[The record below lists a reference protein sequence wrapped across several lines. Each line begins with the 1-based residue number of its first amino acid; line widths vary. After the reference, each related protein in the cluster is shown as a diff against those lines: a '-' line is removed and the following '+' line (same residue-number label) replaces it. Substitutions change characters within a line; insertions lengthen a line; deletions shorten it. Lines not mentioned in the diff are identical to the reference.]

1 MKVLVSAT
9 SLQAS
14 YGGPAFSVS
23 RLASALSEA
32 GAEVALWAA
41 DGSATS
47 SPLTRP
53 STGLSFHDGSLRRL
67 VETFRPDVLHDNGL
81 WLAHNHRVARMGRAF
96 GLPRV
101 VSTRGMLEPWARS
114 HRRWKKWAAW
124 RLYQK
129 RDLDSAA
136 ALHATSSAEA
146 DNLKRLG
153 LRPPVAA
160 ISNGMDLPERA
171 SSAGPGGGA
180 RTALFLGR
188 IHPVKGLP
196 VLMEAWGRVRPQGWR
211 LVVAG
216 PDQGGH
222 RKEVEAAV
230 RAAGIG
236 ETVSF
241 VGAVMDGAKAALLEG
256 ADLLILPSHT
266 ESFGMAVAEALAH
279 GVPALVSTAAPWPML
294 ERLGC
299 GWLATPTAAGLA
311 DALSRAVDTEPE
323 ALRRM
328 GEAGRALI
336 AAEFGW
342 PRVAS
347 QFLALYG
354 SVVGKAAPEVASF
367 DRPVL
372 K

>member
-9 SLQAS
+9 SLHAS

-41 DGSATS
+41 DGSAAL
-47 SPLTRP
+47 SPLPRP
-53 STGLSFHDGSLRRL
+53 SAGLRLHDGSLRRL
-67 VETFRPDVLHDNGL
+67 IETFRPDVLHDNGL
-81 WLAHNHRVARMGRAF
+81 WLAHNHRLARMGRAL

-129 RDLDSAA
+129 GDLDWAA

-146 DNLKRLG
+146 GNLKGLG
-153 LRPPVAA
+153 LRPAVVTIA
-160 ISNGMDLPERA
+160 NGMDLPEPTR
-171 SSAGPGGGA
+171 SPRPRTGE

-196 VLMEAWGRVRPQGWR
+196 VLMEAWGRVRPEGWR
-211 LVVAG
+211 LIVAG
-216 PDQGGH
+216 PDEGGH

-236 ETVSF
+236 EAVSF
-241 VGAVMDGAKAALLEG
+241 VGAVMDEAKAALFGE

-294 ERLGC
+294 ERQGC
-299 GWLATPTAAGLA
+299 GWLAAPTAAALA
-311 DALSRAVDTEPE
+311 DALSRAVATEPE
-323 ALRRM
+323 TLKRM

-347 QFLALYG
+347 QFLALYD
-354 SVVGKAAPEVASF
+354 SVVGKAASEVASL
-367 DRPVL
+367 DRPVS